1 MCLCALLLV
10 PPACTRVW
18 VFMTFVFCLLL
29 VFLFGV
35 FFSCVVCFVF
45 VGFCVIWPT
54 IQLFPNWVSSKC
66 VTRAIDSLQRSK
78 SFMHHPVFSGVC
90 HCSFSFPP
98 PLHRLHPWRSRARPS
113 ACLSL
118 SLSLSRCAFALQL
131 AAPPPPPLSLSVSLS
146 FSLSFSPSFSLSF
159 SPSLSLSLSRY
170 SSLCRLS
177 VFLFLSLSLS
187 LSLSF
192 FLPVFLSLSS
202 DQSLSLSLFL
212 SARLK
217 LGSQDRL
224 GCVKQSALAAPAGP
238 HKSSHRPLFREM
250 LRRQWIE
257 FKARL
262 AVNW

>member
-118 SLSLSRCAFALQL
+118 SLSLSLVALL
-131 AAPPPPPLSLSVSLS
+131 LYNSLRL
-146 FSLSFSPSFSLSF
+146 LLLLL
-159 SPSLSLSLSRY
+159 LSLSL
-170 SSLCRLS
+170 
-177 VFLFLSLSLS
+177 FLFLSLFLSLLLSHFLSLLLSLSHSLVTALCADSRFFSFSLFLSLS

-192 FLPVFLSLSS
+192 FLSFSRSPQINL
-202 DQSLSLSLFL
+202 SLSLSFFL
-212 SARLK
+212 P
-217 LGSQDRL
+217 D
-224 GCVKQSALAAPAGP
+224 
-238 HKSSHRPLFREM
+238 SSWEAKIA
-250 LRRQWIE
+250 W
-257 FKARL
+257 
-262 AVNW
+262 VV